1 MQDTRV
7 LVASEHAPVRRLLTE
22 LVRGEPG
29 VAVAGEAGNHI
40 EATALARQL
49 EPDIML
55 LDFHLPY
62 IIGLDS
68 VRLSR
73 ISGLDAAL
81 AVIDEVPSVRVVLLT
96 NLDTAIYRGKGF
108 GRGITKHLSTQRGGV
123 LTPFAL
129 RDLCLEVIQAGV
141 PVFANIELIERA
153 PVVRR
158 RRAQQ
163 VFYGTVASLVGAW
176 MLAGTVLLMLLLI
189 AITVR

>member
-49 EPDIML
+49 EPDVML

-96 NLDTAIYRGKGF
+96 NLDAAVYRGKGI
-108 GRGITKHLSTQRGGV
+108 GRSITKHLSTQRGGV

-129 RDLCLEVIQAGV
+129 RELCLEVIQVGA
-141 PVFANIELIERA
+141 PIFANIELIERA